1 MRYTLFTT
9 LLLCLSCFLAAQDRS
24 NPFELTPRLPTE
36 ARPGST
42 VLGPRI
48 NYSPFDIRPPGEA
61 TSFAPAAAPNAAVA
75 VGRANN
81 RGPIVIQSTDPNK
94 GKGSLLA
101 IQLILLI
108 GLASIWVLYGDLLRQ
123 CLRGTVNDNLMTQIY
138 SRRSGGQVSALW
150 LCYFFFYLAAGF
162 YLYLFAVRHNLS
174 LGLNIWASWL
184 TYSLS
189 VAGLIGLK
197 HMILLFYGRLF
208 PVRKEISRYA
218 FVLMIFSILAGI
230 SLVPVNLA
238 ISYAPVEWRD
248 TFLYGALLLVVGIY
262 GLHLLRGFFIAGRYL
277 GSRPVH
283 ILLYICAIEIAP
295 LLLIYRYLSD
305 TLV

>member
-1 MRYTLFTT
+1 MRYLFLLT
-9 LLLCLSCFLAAQDRS
+9 LLLCLGCSLVAQDRS

-36 ARPGST
+36 ARDGNT
-42 VLGPRI
+42 ATGPQRV
-48 NYSPFDIRPPGEA
+48 YSPFDIRPQGKTA
-61 TSFAPAAAPNAAVA
+61 LTAPAAAPNAPTA
-75 VGRANN
+75 GERASS

-101 IQLILLI
+101 IQLMLLI
-108 GLASIWVLYGDLLRQ
+108 GLASLWVLYGDLLRQ

-150 LCYFFFYLAAGF
+150 LCYCFFFLAAGF
-162 YLYLFAVRHNLS
+162 YLYLFTVRHDLS
-174 LGLNIWASWL
+174 LGLNIWGSWL

-197 HMILLFYGRLF
+197 HIILLFYGRLF

-238 ISYAPVEWRD
+238 ISYAPLEWRD
-248 TFLYGALLLVVGIY
+248 TFLYGALFLVVGIY
-262 GLHLLRGFFIAGRYL
+262 SLHLLRGFFIAGRYL
-277 GSRPVH
+277 TSRPVH